1 MAASS
6 SEDEEQQSLYR
17 RAVVCPPLCCL
28 VIWAFRLILG
38 QSTVLVPVNI
48 ATSRPAIKAYLS
60 TLLFL
65 TFSLILIAVSTTAYA
80 LFYYSYVPQLGLEA
94 TLHLQYGD
102 APYPHAAA
110 TLDSSA
116 LSSQQPYDISLE
128 LHLPRTPTNLAAGNF
143 MLDLSLLSR
152 PSSTTAAPALGA
164 VLLNSTTPLAHSR
177 RPAILPYQS
186 PLLSIAHNIVA
197 LPWHTLGLKDLDAD
211 MLDIPMFELMSFPRG
226 WRNVPGA
233 VKFELQSE
241 QTLQVYSVRVLF
253 KARFEGLRYLLYNY
267 RILSFLVFTS
277 CFYMVSLTSMSIAWV
292 LIRSVFSP
300 DSSQGEDEP
309 DMRKKK
315 IKQEEGE
322 MPVSNGHIKREA
334 HSDHSSDEGSLSAS
348 NLSDSATTFPT
359 LGRQMPLRFPMPRPS
374 ESLASSALTSSSRA
388 EVKTEPEDERV
399 MEATAIEPLAAP
411 GPSEAAD
418 DEEEDEPRDRDR
430 GDRDSGIGTSME
442 SEGVRDSALGL
453 QRRRSRL
460 SGQSSPK

>member
-1 MAASS
+1 MSS
-6 SEDEEQQSLYR
+6 LLSWTL
-17 RAVVCPPLCCL
+17 
-28 VIWAFRLILG
+28 AFRLMLW
-38 QSTVLVPVNI
+38 QSTVLVPVHL

-65 TFSLILIAVSTTAYA
+65 AFSLILVAISTTAYV
-80 LFYYSYVPQLGLEA
+80 LFYYSYVPQLGLET

-102 APYPHAAA
+102 AAHPHATA

-152 PSSTTAAPALGA
+152 PSSTTAAPAAGA
-164 VLLNSTTPLAHSR
+164 VPPNSSTPLAHSR

-186 PLLSIAHNIVA
+186 PLLAVTHNIVA

-211 MLDIPMFELMSFPRG
+211 ILDVPMFELMSFPRG
-226 WRNVPGA
+226 WRNLPAV

-241 QTLQVYSVRVLF
+241 QTLQVYRVRVLF
-253 KARFEGLRYLLYNY
+253 KARFEGLRYILYNY

-277 CFYMVSLTSMSIAWV
+277 CFYMVSLTSTSIAWF
-292 LIRSVFSP
+292 LINAFFRP
-300 DSSQGEDEP
+300 DSTHGEKEP
-309 DMRKKK
+309 DRRKK
-315 IKQEEGE
+315 IKQEAGD
-322 MPVSNGHIKREA
+322 MAASNGHIKREV
-334 HSDHSSDEGSLSAS
+334 HSDHSSDEGSLSIS

-359 LGRQMPLRFPMPRPS
+359 LGRQMPLRFPVPRPS
-374 ESLASSALTSSSRA
+374 EILASSALTSSSRT
-388 EVKTEPEDERV
+388 EVKREPDDERV
-399 MEATAIEPLAAP
+399 MEATAIEPLAAA

-418 DEEEDEPRDRDR
+418 DEEEDEPRGSNGR
-430 GDRDSGIGTSME
+430 DRDSGIGTSLE
-442 SEGVRDSALGL
+442 SEGARDSALGL
-453 QRRRSRL
+453 QRRRSRP